1 MNRQYTDLTYLKLRH
16 KLCDKM
22 SDAMPNSQ
30 KPNATKPGRQTPTV
44 YDKMSDA
51 MPNSQ
56 KPNET
61 KPGRQTPTVPEPY
74 MTKCLMQC
82 LTAKNLMRQSLE
94 DKHLR
99 YMTKCPMQC
108 LTAKNLM

>member
-1 MNRQYTDLTYLKLRH
+1 
-16 KLCDKM
+16 M

-30 KPNATKPGRQTPTV
+30 KPNATKPGRQTPKV

-56 KPNET
+56 KPNVT
-61 KPGRQTPTVPEPY
+61 KPGRQTLTVPY
-74 MTKCLMQC
+74 MKKCPMQC
-82 LTAKNLMRQSLE
+82 PTAKNLMRQSLE

-99 YMTKCPMQC
+99 YRYRI
-108 LTAKNLM
+108 